1 MARIR
6 APRSPG
12 GDPSGGAMVCVA
24 LGAMVLRVAAV
35 RVVAALVTAVL
46 ALALSGSMAVAAD
59 DAPPSGF
66 PTWADVEAAKANA
79 EAARIQADRI
89 SALLAQVKATAAD
102 ASAAAVTAGA
112 AAARAQQDVRSQER
126 VVERLESEADR
137 QATDRDAA
145 QDAAGQLAAAAYMGG
160 PGIGPFETFSLLSRP
175 DSIDELQALQIL
187 NEQAAQS
194 LADYRVAANAASAAH
209 QAAQAAR
216 DELAQLAA
224 KAERD
229 LQAAQSA
236 QRAAQR
242 AVAEAQDKETT
253 LLAQLADL
261 KGTSAD
267 VERKYREGL
276 EARAAYEA
284 AQKAKSLAA
293 QAQGALSGAALLA
306 TNPVSSGAG
315 VVNDPAG
322 AQAFASSLMGSRG
335 WDQTE
340 FGCLVQLWT
349 RESNWLTDATNPSSG
364 AYGIAQALP
373 ASKYAS
379 AGSDWLTNYRTQVSW
394 GVGYIADRYGTP
406 CRAWDHSNAVGWY

>member
-1 MARIR
+1 
-6 APRSPG
+6 
-12 GDPSGGAMVCVA
+12 MVREAA
-24 LGAMVLRVAAV
+24 LGAMVFRGVAV
-35 RVVAALVTAVL
+35 RGVAALVTAVL
-46 ALALSGSMAVAAD
+46 ALALSGSMAVAAAD
-59 DAPPSGF
+59 SPPSGF

-112 AAARAQQDVRSQER
+112 TAARAQQDERSQER

-137 QATDRDAA
+137 QTTDRDAA
-145 QDAAGQLAAAAYMGG
+145 HDAAGRLAASAYMGG
-160 PGIGPFETFSLLSRP
+160 PGIGPFETFSLLARP
-175 DSIDELQALQIL
+175 ESIDELQVLQIL
-187 NEQAAQS
+187 NEHAAQS

-209 QAAQAAR
+209 QAARAAR

-224 KAERD
+224 KAERN
-229 LQAAQSA
+229 LQTAQSA
-236 QRAAQR
+236 QRAAQQ

-267 VERKYREGL
+267 VERKYREGV
-276 EARAAYEA
+276 EARAAYES

-293 QAQGALSGAALLA
+293 QAQGGLSGAALLA

-315 VVNDPAG
+315 VVNDPAA
-322 AQAFASSLMGSRG
+322 AQAFASSLMGGRG
-335 WDQTE
+335 WDQSE
-340 FGCLVQLWT
+340 FACLVQLWT